1 VSSSPPR
8 LSRATLDGLLLL
20 MVLIW
25 GGNYSLVK
33 ATFREIPPLPFN
45 TLRLLVAA
53 AVFAASLIATRLWM
67 RRRGRPLPRALYT
80 EATLSRRD
88 WLGLLGLGLI
98 GHLAYQWCFIQG
110 IAHTSASNGA
120 LILGCTP
127 VAVALLSAAVGQ
139 ERIGRVHWLGAGLSI
154 LGLYLVAGRNG
165 ANAGSSILGDALM
178 LVAVACWSVYT
189 VLGRPL
195 LERHSPL
202 FITGTTMG
210 MGALAFA
217 ATTWWAF
224 DEVRWGEVS
233 GLAWVSVIASAL
245 LALNLAYLIYYVG
258 VQRLGSA
265 RTAMF
270 SNMVPVAGMVVAWL
284 TLGEPAQAR
293 QIGGAAAIVAGILLT
308 RLSRPSGPRP
318 AADVPAEG

>member
-1 VSSSPPR
+1 VSVRHPR
-8 LSRATLDGLLLL
+8 LSRTALDGLLLL

-45 TLRLLVAA
+45 TLRLLVAG
-53 AVFAASLIATRLWM
+53 AVFAASLVGARLWM
-67 RRRGRPLPRALYT
+67 RRRGRPLPRAFHT
-80 EATLSRRD
+80 EAALSRRD
-88 WLGLLGLGLI
+88 WLGLLGLGLV

-110 IAHTSASNGA
+110 MAHTSASNGA

-127 VAVALLSAAVGQ
+127 VAVALLSAAAGQ
-139 ERIGRVHWLGAGLSI
+139 ERIGAVHWAGAGLSVV
-154 LGLYLVAGRNG
+154 GLYLVAGRHDAG
-165 ANAGSSILGDALM
+165 ASASPLGDVLM
-178 LVAVACWSVYT
+178 LLAVACWSAYT

-202 FITGTTMG
+202 FLTGTTMG

-217 ATTWWAF
+217 ATTWWTL
-224 DEVRWGEVS
+224 DDVRWSEVS
-233 GLAWVSVIASAL
+233 GLAWLSVVASAL
-245 LALNLAYLIYYVG
+245 LALNLAYLIYYIG
-258 VQRLGSA
+258 VQRLGAA

-284 TLGEPAQAR
+284 TLGEPVDAR
-293 QIGGAAAIVAGILLT
+293 QVGGAAAIVGAILLT
-308 RLSRPSGPRP
+308 RLAHPPGPRLP
-318 AADVPAEG
+318 TDAPAEG

>member
-1 VSSSPPR
+1 
-8 LSRATLDGLLLL
+8 
-20 MVLIW
+20 MVFIW

-45 TLRLLVAA
+45 TIRLLVAA
-53 AVFAASLIATRLWM
+53 AVFAASLVGAQLWM
-67 RRRGRPLPRALYT
+67 RWHGRPLPRAFYT

-88 WLGLLGLGLI
+88 WLGLLGLGLV

-110 IAHTSASNGA
+110 MAHTSASNGA

-139 ERIGRVHWLGAGLSI
+139 ERIGPVHWVGAGLSVV
-154 LGLYLVAGRNG
+154 GLYLVAGRS
-165 ANAGSSILGDALM
+165 APGSGDSAWGDLLM
-178 LVAVACWSVYT
+178 LLAVLCWSVYT

-195 LERHSPL
+195 LDRHSPL
-202 FITGTTMG
+202 FLTGTTMG

-217 ATTWWAF
+217 ATTWWTM
-224 DEVRWGEVS
+224 DDVRWGAVS
-233 GLAWVSVIASAL
+233 GLAWMSVVASAL
-245 LALNLAYLIYYVG
+245 LALNLAYLIYYIG
-258 VQRLGSA
+258 VQRLGAA

-284 TLGEPAQAR
+284 TLGEPADAR
-293 QIGGAAAIVAGILLT
+293 QVGGAAAIVSGILLT
-308 RLSRPSGPRP
+308 RLAHPPSPRP
-318 AADVPAEG
+318 PADAPAEG